1 MMHIKRYHLFKE
13 YTRILKFNFKM
24 KILAS
29 PSSIGLITSEPIEL
43 LESNGYEVIINP
55 YGRKLTESETI
66 DLGKDCVGIV
76 AGVEKYNVNVI
87 NSLPLLKC
95 ISRVGVGMD
104 SIDIDYANQKEIKVL
119 NTPDGPTR
127 AVAELTLGLTFS
139 ILRKI
144 PKAHYDL
151 KNRVWVKQTGN
162 LLYNKKIGVIGLGR
176 IGKMVANNFKLLGNE
191 VIGYDLYPDKIWAEK
206 KGIKILDLNQ
216 LLEDSDIITIHVP
229 GNNDGSS
236 IIGKN
241 ELNKLKDGS
250 FLINVSRGGV
260 VDENALYDFLN
271 SGKISFAALDV
282 FEDEPYHGKLCDLEN
297 VVLTPHIGSYAKEGK
312 IKMEIDAAMNLVNYL
327 KTIFI

>member
-1 MMHIKRYHLFKE
+1 MVVLNKEHLMMHIKRYHLFKE
-13 YTRILKFNFKM
+13 YTRIPKFNFKM

-66 DLGKDCVGIV
+66 DLGKDCIGIV

-206 KGIKILDLNQ
+206 KN
-216 LLEDSDIITIHVP
+216 
-229 GNNDGSS
+229 
-236 IIGKN
+236 
-241 ELNKLKDGS
+241 
-250 FLINVSRGGV
+250 
-260 VDENALYDFLN
+260 
-271 SGKISFAALDV
+271 
-282 FEDEPYHGKLCDLEN
+282 
-297 VVLTPHIGSYAKEGK
+297 
-312 IKMEIDAAMNLVNYL
+312 
-327 KTIFI
+327 